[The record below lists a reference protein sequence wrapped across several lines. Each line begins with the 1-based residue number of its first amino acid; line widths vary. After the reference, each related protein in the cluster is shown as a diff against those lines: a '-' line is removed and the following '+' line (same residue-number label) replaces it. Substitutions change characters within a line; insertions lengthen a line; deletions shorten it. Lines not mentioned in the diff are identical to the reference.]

1 MKSSHVILE
10 CGEPVG
16 GEVSAEEKHGLSSAL
31 LQTFVWRRDINM
43 YTLFKDFVKER
54 RLWRKIVLMLIAV
67 KLLLTHYG

>member
-1 MKSSHVILE
+1 M
-10 CGEPVG
+10 
-16 GEVSAEEKHGLSSAL
+16 SAEEKHGLSSAL
-31 LQTFVWRRDINM
+31 LQTFIWRRDINM